1 MDTITLLQHY
11 WWLVISLLGAL
22 LVFLMFVQGGQALL
36 YTIGR
41 TEEERNMLVNS
52 LGRKWEFTFT
62 TLVTFGGA
70 FFASFPLFYSTSF
83 GGAFYVWMAIL
94 LCFVIQAVAY
104 EYRRKPGNV
113 FGERTFNAFLLVNGV
128 LGPLLIG
135 TAVGT
140 FFTGA
145 EFTVDRL
152 NLANQGGA
160 AVISQWAT
168 PWHGLEAVA
177 EWRNVLLGLSVTLLA
192 MTLAC
197 QYFMNN
203 IDDEAIFRRAARRM
217 RTFAVLFVACFVAWL
232 LALVLADGWAV
243 DAAGTVSIEPY
254 KYLHNLV
261 EMPYVAAALLIG
273 GVSVLWS
280 VWLGWRGSRRAVRG
294 RRHGA
299 HGAVAAAARGVE
311 RHGLLPFARG
321 HAVVADDPQL
331 LVEPLHA
338 PHDGVG
344 VAVRAVRGSLHLV
357 RLACDEPPSD
367 HPRGD
372 PRRRPPVLRRTL
384 RLSEGADRLR
394 AMPGRGCANMR
405 TCEHRRTPPVR
416 MFVCSPG

>member
-1 MDTITLLQHY
+1 MDTLTFLQHY
-11 WWLVISLLGAL
+11 WWFIISLLGAL

-36 YTIGR
+36 YDIGR

-94 LCFVIQAVAY
+94 FCFVLQAVAY
-104 EYRRKPGNV
+104 EYRHKPANV
-113 FGERTFNAFLLVNGV
+113 FGERTFNAFLLINGV

-177 EWRNVLLGLSVTLLA
+177 EWRNVLLGAAVALLA

-203 IDDEAIFRRAARRM
+203 IDDETILRRAQSRM
-217 RTFAVLFVACFVAWL
+217 RLFGVLFVVCFVAWL
-232 LALVLADGWAV
+232 LALLLADGRAA
-243 DAAGTVSIEPY
+243 DAAGTISAEPY
-254 KYLHNLV
+254 KYLRNLL
-261 EMPYVAAALLIG
+261 EMPYVTVVLLLG
-273 GVSVLWS
+273 VVSVLWS
-280 VWLGWRGSRRAVRG
+280 IRLGWCGSRRAVWFG
-294 RRHGA
+294 GA
-299 HGAVAAAARGVE
+299 GTVLTVLSLLLLAGWNGTAYYPSLTNMQSSLTISNSSSSLFTLMTMAWVSLFVPFVAAYIWYAW
-311 RHGLLPFARG
+311 
-321 HAVVADDPQL
+321 
-331 LVEPLHA
+331 
-338 PHDGVG
+338 
-344 VAVRAVRGSLHLV
+344 RAMNR
-357 RLACDEPPSD
+357 RPITREEI
-367 HPRGD
+367 RGD
-372 PRRRPPVLRRTL
+372 
-384 RLSEGADRLR
+384 D
-394 AMPGRGCANMR
+394 
-405 TCEHRRTPPVR
+405 HQY
-416 MFVCSPG
+416 

>member
-1 MDTITLLQHY
+1 MDTLTFLQHY
-11 WWLVISLLGAL
+11 WWFIISLLGAL

-36 YTIGR
+36 YDIGR

-94 LCFVIQAVAY
+94 FCFVLQAVAY
-104 EYRRKPGNV
+104 EYRRKPANV
-113 FGERTFNAFLLVNGV
+113 FGERTFNAFLLINGV

-177 EWRNVLLGLSVTLLA
+177 EWRNVLLGAAVALLA

-203 IDDEAIFRRAARRM
+203 IDDETILRRAQSRM
-217 RTFAVLFVACFVAWL
+217 RLFGVLFVVCFVAWL
-232 LALVLADGWAV
+232 LALLLADGRAA
-243 DAAGTVSIEPY
+243 DTAGTISAEPY
-254 KYLHNLV
+254 KYLRNLL
-261 EMPYVAAALLIG
+261 EMPYVTVVLLLG
-273 GVSVLWS
+273 VVSVLWS
-280 VWLGWRGSRRAVRG
+280 IRLGWCGSRRAVWFG
-294 RRHGA
+294 GA
-299 HGAVAAAARGVE
+299 GTVLTVLSLLLLAGWNGTAYYPSLTDMQSSLTISNSSSSLFTLRTMAWVSLFVPFVAAYIWYAW
-311 RHGLLPFARG
+311 
-321 HAVVADDPQL
+321 
-331 LVEPLHA
+331 
-338 PHDGVG
+338 
-344 VAVRAVRGSLHLV
+344 RAMNRRPITREES
-357 RLACDEPPSD
+357 
-367 HPRGD
+367 RGD
-372 PRRRPPVLRRTL
+372 
-384 RLSEGADRLR
+384 D
-394 AMPGRGCANMR
+394 
-405 TCEHRRTPPVR
+405 HQY
-416 MFVCSPG
+416 

>member
-11 WWLVISLLGAL
+11 WWFIISLFGAL

-36 YTIGR
+36 YALGR
-41 TEEERNMLVNS
+41 NERERNLLTGV
-52 LGRKWEFTFT
+52 LGHKWELTFT

-94 LCFVIQAVAY
+94 FCFVLQAVAY
-104 EYRRKPGNV
+104 EYRRKPANV
-113 FGERTFNAFLLVNGV
+113 FGERTFNAFLLINGV

-177 EWRNVLLGLSVTLLA
+177 EWRNVLLGAAVALLA

-203 IDDEAIFRRAARRM
+203 IDDETILRRAQSRM
-217 RTFAVLFVACFVAWL
+217 RLFGVLFVVCFVAWL
-232 LALVLADGWAV
+232 LALLLADGRAA
-243 DAAGTVSIEPY
+243 DAAGTISVEPY
-254 KYLHNLV
+254 KYLRNLL
-261 EMPYVAAALLIG
+261 EMPYVTVVLLLG
-273 GVSVLWS
+273 VVSVLWS
-280 VWLGWRGSRRAVRG
+280 IRLGWCGSRRAVWFG
-294 RRHGA
+294 GA
-299 HGAVAAAARGVE
+299 GTVLTVLSLLLLAGWNGTAYYPSLTDMQSSLTISNSSSSLFTLRTMAWVSLFVPFVAAYIWYAW
-311 RHGLLPFARG
+311 
-321 HAVVADDPQL
+321 
-331 LVEPLHA
+331 
-338 PHDGVG
+338 
-344 VAVRAVRGSLHLV
+344 RAMNR
-357 RLACDEPPSD
+357 RPITREEI
-367 HPRGD
+367 RGD
-372 PRRRPPVLRRTL
+372 
-384 RLSEGADRLR
+384 D
-394 AMPGRGCANMR
+394 
-405 TCEHRRTPPVR
+405 HQY
-416 MFVCSPG
+416 